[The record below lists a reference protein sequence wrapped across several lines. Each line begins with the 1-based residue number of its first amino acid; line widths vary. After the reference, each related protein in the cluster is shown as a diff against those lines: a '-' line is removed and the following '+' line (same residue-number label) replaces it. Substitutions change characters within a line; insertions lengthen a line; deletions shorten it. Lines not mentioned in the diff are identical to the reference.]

1 MQARRLAGIDLD
13 ISSAHNV
20 QVLASDG
27 TIVCR
32 RKRSRSW
39 RVSARSSSPP
49 LRATGPAW
57 LPTAVFS
64 SSRGHTVYRVSVDPA
79 RLHRLV
85 LPDAPRVAPDRRG
98 ARCDRLTQAA
108 ATHTRRIKDLVR
120 QLPPAGPACP
130 TDRQGSTASGASA
143 GLPSGSRLPRPH

>member
-1 MQARRLAGIDLD
+1 MPAQALPILESLGEVEQPALAGD
-13 ISSAHNV
+13 
-20 QVLASDG
+20 
-27 TIVCR
+27 
-32 RKRSRSW
+32 
-39 RVSARSSSPP
+39 
-49 LRATGPAW
+49 RAGMAADRGLLQQP
-57 LPTAVFS
+57 
-64 SSRGHTVYRVSVDPA
+64 GHTVYRVSVDPA